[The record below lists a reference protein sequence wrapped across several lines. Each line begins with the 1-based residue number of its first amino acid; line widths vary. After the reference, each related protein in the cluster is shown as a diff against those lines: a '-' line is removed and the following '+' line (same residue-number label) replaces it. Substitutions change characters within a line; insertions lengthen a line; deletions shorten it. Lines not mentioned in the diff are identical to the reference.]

1 MLQWK
6 VLIEASTRWRTGCF
20 LGFEENRFGHG
31 TILCRFAAFCFFF
44 IQEFNIR
51 VISDTS
57 QWPRFVQLWSDLF
70 PDWLVSVH
78 NDIVQLVYSCLV
90 SSITRPDPP
99 DPKMLSI
106 EPLTQTAMSVGW
118 NPTFPDVKVSCWD
131 CSVKLGYLGIFR
143 DEIEW
148 TCPMLQRIVS
158 ISFPKFQFLRISR
171 FACHFKVVWTT
182 GRTGERLS
190 SFWEQPPTFLQRL
203 KGSTGAS

>member
-31 TILCRFAAFCFFF
+31 TILCRFAAFCFFC

-182 GRTGERLS
+182 GRTRERLS
-190 SFWEQPPTFLQRL
+190 SFW
-203 KGSTGAS
+203 